1 MIPFLRRIFISLI
14 FTVVSASSAFA
25 APGELD
31 PAFGDGGI
39 LRLELADFSNADTA
53 FPLPSGRI
61 LAGGAIG
68 ETGEGGTRDFL
79 LMHLT
84 TEGVLDA
91 AFGTD
96 GVIADS
102 ILNPGPEELSRLL
115 VQPDGKIV
123 GAGFGLDGLTF
134 KNIVVRYN
142 ADGTR
147 DLSFGED
154 GVIFPSPGFAIAL
167 DQDGNLLIGNNGA
180 ADEFT
185 LTRYTPEGVLDAG
198 FGIGGTVTSKV
209 GPATT
214 VGLHALSV
222 DSEGRIVALS
232 KADDVDAVVRLLADG
247 SPDADFGTGGFTF
260 NFCNDNDSPSDLGFQ
275 SDGRIVVVAST
286 QVAGEDRLCLL
297 RFTEEGGV
305 DNDFDAD
312 GKVISD
318 IPGVTKETPAGLDI
332 MKDDR
337 IVVGGE
343 VDAAGGDSAFFAAR
357 YDANGTPDATFSGD
371 GFAVVDVTPGET
383 DFGADVAVLNDG
395 RVIVPGASLREGSVG
410 LFDATL
416 VVFQGDLTD
425 LSLSALA
432 SRTEATV
439 GDGAPVTFTI
449 TAVNN
454 GPLAAHGVQVVD
466 SVPSILTVTSASSTH
481 GTCSSGPNVVCDL
494 GVLEPSEEAT
504 VIVNA
509 TPSSAGSG
517 ANAISVSGQIGDLSP
532 DDNAASATI
541 TVSASGGGT
550 TTTGGEGGSGGG
562 CQLVR

>member
-1 MIPFLRRIFISLI
+1 MARIVRRIFIS
-14 FTVVSASSAFA
+14 VVLVAVCVPPAFA
-25 APGELD
+25 APGDLD

-68 ETGEGGTRDFL
+68 ETGQGGTRDFL
-79 LMHLT
+79 LMHT
-84 TEGVLDA
+84 TTDGVLDA

-96 GVIADS
+96 GVVADS
-102 ILNPGPEELSRLL
+102 ILDPGPEELTRLL

-123 GAGFGLDGLTF
+123 GVGFGMDGLTF
-134 KNIVVRYN
+134 ENIVARYN
-142 ADGTR
+142 TDGTR
-147 DLSFGED
+147 DSNFGED

-167 DQDGNLLIGNNGA
+167 DQDGNILIGNNGA

-185 LTRYTPEGVLDAG
+185 VTRYTPEGVLDAG
-198 FGIGGTVTSKV
+198 FGVGGTVASKV
-209 GPATT
+209 GPAST
-214 VGLHALSV
+214 VGLRALGV
-222 DSEGRIVALS
+222 DAEGRIVAVS

-247 SPDADFGTGGFTF
+247 SPDTDFGTGGFTF
-260 NFCNDNDSPSDLGFQ
+260 NFCNDDDSPSDFGFQ

-286 QVAGEDRLCLL
+286 RVGGNNRLCLL
-297 RFTEEGGV
+297 RFTAEGGV

-357 YDANGTPDATFSGD
+357 YEANGTPDATFSGD
-371 GFAVVDVTPGET
+371 GFAFVDVTPGDT

-395 RVIVPGASLREGSVG
+395 RVIVPGASIREGSVG

-425 LSLSALA
+425 LSLSVLA

-439 GDGAPVTFTI
+439 GDGAPVTFTV

-466 SVPSILTVTSASSTH
+466 SVPSVLTVTSASSTH
-481 GTCSSGPNVVCDL
+481 GACSSGPKVVCDL
-494 GVLEPSEEAT
+494 GILEPSEDAT

-509 TPSSAGSG
+509 TPSSAGS
-517 ANAISVSGQIGDLSP
+517 AVNAISVSGQIGDLSP
-532 DDNAASATI
+532 GDNAASATI

-550 TTTGGEGGSGGG
+550 ASTGGGGGSGGG